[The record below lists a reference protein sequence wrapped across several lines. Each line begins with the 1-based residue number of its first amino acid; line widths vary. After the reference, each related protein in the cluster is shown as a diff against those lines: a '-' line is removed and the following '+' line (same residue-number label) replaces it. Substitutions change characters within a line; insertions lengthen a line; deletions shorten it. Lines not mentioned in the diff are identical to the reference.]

1 MEKEQQMNQDSMSR
15 SINWSQPNPPAVI
28 VSALFAL
35 TLLLGACG
43 SPSEPTATPVPPPT
57 PVATLAEPSTEAATA
72 NGALTETEQA
82 AQTSGIS
89 EGTTPSGT
97 ANAVVITSTQ
107 LVTGTEVVTN
117 INVSTDTAVIETNLI
132 TTVITNTNMVSNVV
146 QSTESSS
153 ASESSVTTAT
163 TELTPE
169 SSTGEAEVDV
179 TITPLSPTPTSVVSN
194 TLEDTATP
202 QPAETAQSS
211 EGQLLT
217 GTAPVAVG
225 TIFTGVTDAQ
235 GKSILAS
242 TMLDSK
248 FLTSDGEVSG
258 ELEDMVVD
266 VQSGQLLYLLLKYG
280 GVLNAGETTVAVPL
294 NALSLKEDGTF
305 LLNIPPEHLQQFPK
319 LEDDWPKAGSP
330 NWDSDVR
337 NFWDQ
342 EGFAVGFDPSVSGN
356 GIRRIASWTGAPVND
371 IGLGAGTEK
380 DVIVA
385 LDQGRVP
392 YVLVSFADA
401 PEVNGTAGDN
411 NWYAVP
417 LTAFDPENPQL
428 ALRSDVNASTFEGA
442 PRFNRDSLG
451 QNPFLPTN
459 YDEDW
464 QVFWK
469 KLTTP
474 NP

>member
-1 MEKEQQMNQDSMSR
+1 MNQDSMQK
-15 SINWSQPNPPAVI
+15 SIKSNQPNPTAVI
-28 VSALFAL
+28 ASALITL

-43 SPSEPTATPVPPPT
+43 GSPEPTATPVPLPT
-57 PVATLAEPSTEAATA
+57 PIATIAEPTTEAVTA

-82 AQTSGIS
+82 AQTSGIT
-89 EGTTPSGT
+89 EGTVSSGT

-117 INVSTDTAVIETNLI
+117 INVSTNTAVIEQSLI

-146 QSTESSS
+146 QSTDTSS
-153 ASESSVTTAT
+153 ASESSVTTET
-163 TELTPE
+163 SQLTPE
-169 SSTGEAEVDV
+169 SSTGEADVNV
-179 TITPLSPTPTSVVSN
+179 TITPLSPTPTNVVSK
-194 TLEDTATP
+194 TIEASATKTP
-202 QPAETAQSS
+202 QPTETAQSS
-211 EGQLLT
+211 ESQLLT

-235 GKSILAS
+235 DKTILAS
-242 TMLDSK
+242 TLLDSK
-248 FLTSDGEVSG
+248 FLTSDGDVSG
-258 ELEDMVVD
+258 ELEDLVVD

-294 NALSLKEDGTF
+294 NALSLKQDGTF
-305 LLNIPPEHLQQFPK
+305 LLNIPPEDLQQFPN
-319 LEDDWPKAGSP
+319 LEGDWPKAGSP

-337 NFWDQ
+337 KFWDE
-342 EGFAVGFDPSVSGN
+342 EGFNVGFDPSVSGEA
-356 GIRRIASWTGAPVND
+356 IRRIASWTGAPLND
-371 IGLGAGTEK
+371 IGLGAGTVK

-392 YVLVSFADA
+392 YVLVSFANA
-401 PEVNGTAGDN
+401 PDVNGTAGDN

-417 LTAFDPENPQL
+417 LTAFDPQDPQL

-442 PRFNRDSLG
+442 PRFDRDSLG